1 MRRTGNANN
10 VYFGSGLRWQ
20 DAEVSS
26 DKGDSMDLPHKEEGA
41 PGLSLK
47 ETFGV

>member
-10 VYFGSGLRWQ
+10 VYFGFGLRWQ
-20 DAEVSS
+20 AAEVSS
-26 DKGDSMDLPHKEEGA
+26 DNGEAMDLPHKEEGA
-41 PGLSLK
+41 PGLPLK

>member
-20 DAEVSS
+20 VAEVGS
-26 DKGDSMDLPHKEEGA
+26 DKDNALDLPHKEEGA